1 MENKRKG
8 NRQKQPSRG
17 GLSNRCS
24 ESDFVEI
31 RFRLGCSLVNFQ
43 HIFKTPFSKNPSGWL
58 F

>member
-31 RFRLGCSLVNFQ
+31 RFRHDCSLVNFQ